1 MSQFSISSPPD
12 YTEIVNLKQ
21 TGKKKKFVFLA
32 DVNGMAEDQSIEM
45 TVTAIFKD
53 VIQNDRSL
61 SINLGKVGDF
71 LGGDGT
77 KWSNQWMI
85 QHELEENGKIKFT
98 IKTPLAKGKKWKDEA
113 EVTLESSGSHALEV
127 HQLEVI
133 RSADFTTDV
142 TAATMDTYGIA
153 QSNTNIFL
161 GDVIDK
167 FVFTNHLDD
176 IVDKLDDNYYTDA
189 KLYGLVEDLDDM
201 FESWEEFTE
210 NYIDMLWESGGS
222 YQENKALTVLNEI
235 ATVLTALSSASG
247 GGYGNPIA
255 QAQNVVGITSN
266 ILENHLWD
274 TNGAAPFTLDQF
286 EDNVDANKNNRY
298 IEEIFDSFQD
308 SGIGGA
314 LFDNMVEDYKEGM
327 RTINDFG
334 KNLALY
340 NLASNIGD
348 REDDGTT
355 YTTNEMFKD
364 AQALGFSRS
373 GNSVSKYDDNY
384 WEHTMH
390 FKGNSMP
397 DDYFVSI
404 TTLRHKYSTYEHV
417 TKNWSLNTDM
427 DDFWF

>member
-53 VIQNDRSL
+53 KMQDDRSL

-71 LGGDGT
+71 LNGDGT
-77 KWSNQWMI
+77 TWSNTWMI

-113 EVTLESSGSHALEV
+113 EVTLETSGSHALEV

-133 RSADFTTDV
+133 RSGDFTTDV

-167 FVFTNHLDD
+167 FVFTNHLGD

-189 KLYGLVEDLDDM
+189 KLYGLVEDLGDT
-201 FESWEEFTE
+201 FESWDEFTE
-210 NYIDMLWESGGS
+210 QYIDMLWESGGS

-235 ATVLTALSSASG
+235 ATVLTAFSSASG
-247 GGYGNPIA
+247 GGYGKPIA
-255 QAQNVVGITSN
+255 EAQNVVGITSN

-274 TNGAAPFTLDQF
+274 TNGSAPFTLDDF
-286 EDNVDANKNNRY
+286 EANVNANKNKRY
-298 IEEIFDSFQD
+298 IEEIFDSLQD
-308 SGIGGA
+308 DGIDGA

-348 REDDGTT
+348 SEDDGTR

-384 WEHTMH
+384 WEHTLH
-390 FKGNSMP
+390 FKGNSIP
-397 DDYFVSI
+397 DDYFISI
-404 TTLRHKYSTYEHV
+404 TTLRHKYSNYEYV
-417 TKNWSLNTDM
+417 SKNWSLNTDM

>member
-53 VIQNDRSL
+53 KMQDDRSL

-71 LGGDGT
+71 LNGDGT
-77 KWSNQWMI
+77 TWSNTWMI

-127 HQLEVI
+127 HQLAVI
-133 RSADFTTDV
+133 RSGDFTTDV

-167 FVFTNHLDD
+167 FVFTNHLGD

-201 FESWEEFTE
+201 FESWDEFTE
-210 NYIDMLWESGGS
+210 QYIDMLWESGGS
-222 YQENKALTVLNEI
+222 YQENTALTVLNEI
-235 ATVLTALSSASG
+235 ATVLTAFSSASG
-247 GGYGNPIA
+247 GGYGKPIA
-255 QAQNVVGITSN
+255 EAQNVVGITSN

-274 TNGAAPFTLDQF
+274 TNGSAPFTLDDF
-286 EDNVDANKNNRY
+286 EANVNANKNKRY
-298 IEEIFDSFQD
+298 IEEIFDSLQD
-308 SGIGGA
+308 DGIDGA

-348 REDDGTT
+348 SEDDGTR

-384 WEHTMH
+384 WEHTLH
-390 FKGNSMP
+390 FKGNSIP
-397 DDYFVSI
+397 DDYFISI
-404 TTLRHKYSTYEHV
+404 TTLRHKYSNYEYV
-417 TKNWSLNTDM
+417 SKNWSLNTDM